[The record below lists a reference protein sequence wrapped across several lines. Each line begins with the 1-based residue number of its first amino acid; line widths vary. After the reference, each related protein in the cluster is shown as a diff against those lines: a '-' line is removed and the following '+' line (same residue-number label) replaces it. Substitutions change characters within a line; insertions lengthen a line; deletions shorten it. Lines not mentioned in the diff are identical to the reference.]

1 MDMAEAR
8 RRIAVVHQTG
18 STSLDL
24 SGLGLTALPPE
35 IAALTALKV
44 LELNNNQLTALA
56 PEIGA
61 LTALK
66 ELYLANN
73 QLTALPPEIAA
84 LTALQRLDLDGN
96 PLHRTHFD
104 ALEHGISNLFAFVHR
119 LAGDTTP
126 L

>member
-18 STSLDL
+18 RTSLDL
-24 SGLGLTALPPE
+24 SGLGFTALPPE

-44 LELNNNQLTALA
+44 LELN
-56 PEIGA
+56 
-61 LTALK
+61 
-66 ELYLANN
+66 NN

-104 ALEHGISNLFAFVHR
+104 ALEHGISNLFACVRR